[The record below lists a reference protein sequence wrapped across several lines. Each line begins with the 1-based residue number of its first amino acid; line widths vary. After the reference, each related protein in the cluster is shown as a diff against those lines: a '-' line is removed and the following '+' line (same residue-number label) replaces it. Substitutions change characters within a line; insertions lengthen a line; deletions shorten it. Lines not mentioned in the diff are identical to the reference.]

1 MISTALIL
9 WSIIIFLAI
18 GLALKTRYVDTGIG
32 TPETRIVRESDNP
45 VLFWVLIALYSAIAL
60 LAFGLALLVLI

>member
-18 GLALKTRYVDTGIG
+18 GLALKTRAVNIGIG

-45 VLFWVLIALYSAIAL
+45 VLFWVLITIYTAIAL
-60 LAFGLALLVLI
+60 LTLGLSLFSLM